1 MRNIGKHNNCNDE
14 TREKLEP
21 KLPERQKWNETTSI
35 KQWVSHTEDIELHCW
50 DLMQQKWRT
59 KTNQLYWKLVATN
72 VPWLATFK
80 TSYQTSAEELL
91 WSEWDYRQSI
101 KGQGLISHSKWALR
115 SFYCEHHSHTYLST
129 LTNMHTHSLRG
140 SVSHP
145 RTHTGGSRLKPPTF
159 PLVDEPRPPL

>member
-1 MRNIGKHNNCNDE
+1 
-14 TREKLEP
+14 
-21 KLPERQKWNETTSI
+21 
-35 KQWVSHTEDIELHCW
+35 
-50 DLMQQKWRT
+50 MQQKWRT
-59 KTNQLYWKLVATN
+59 KTNQLCWKLVATN

-140 SVSHP
+140 SKDSHRRIQTQTTDLP
-145 RTHTGGSRLKPPTF
+145 IGRRATAATLNRAAENRNISVKYRFHYLNSYLFYSSSNGKEQRNKI
-159 PLVDEPRPPL
+159 R